1 MWASTAITRTA
12 WLRLANPDFSN
23 GLVVSEDT
31 LVGRAQEG
39 DRQAFAALV
48 ERYWDGLYRWLY
60 RLTHDQHAAEDLTQE
75 TFLKAYRSL
84 GTFRAGSH
92 FRAWMFRI
100 AHNSFLNQRRALRQA
115 QPMPEQLAASDAG
128 PDEQAAT
135 RETLHLLAR
144 AVERLPGDYRAAF
157 LLRVEQGMSFR
168 EIAKVLNLT
177 EETARWRVFKAR
189 QRLLGALNPQ
199 AQMTK
204 LQEPN
209 TRE

>member
-1 MWASTAITRTA
+1 MA

-23 GLVVSEDT
+23 GLAVSEDT
-31 LVGRAQEG
+31 LVSRAQAG

-60 RLTHDQHAAEDLTQE
+60 HLTRDQHAAEDLTQE
-75 TFLKAYRSL
+75 AFLKAYRSL

-92 FRAWMFRI
+92 FRAWLFRI
-100 AHNSFLNQRRALRQA
+100 AHNSFLNQRRAARPV
-115 QPMPEQLAASDAG
+115 QPMPEQLATPEAG

-144 AVERLPGDYRAAF
+144 AVERLPSDYRAAF
-157 LLRVEQGMSFR
+157 LLRVEQGLSFR
-168 EIAKVLNLT
+168 QIAKVLGLT

-189 QRLLGALNPQ
+189 QRLLNVLSPQ
-199 AQMTK
+199 NVDK
-204 LQEPN
+204 HE
-209 TRE
+209 